1 MHATCACPFIYIYAA
16 CACHFYYFLKEEE
29 EEERRCKMFQNCLK
43 YEEEEVQN
51 CLKYEEEE
59 EEEEE
64 AEEEEE
70 RKKVQNVSKLFK
82 ICHKRGPNKAKNT
95 RIDPKCPLLV
105 RRLEVQFCHQ

>member
-1 MHATCACPFIYIYAA
+1 MPFYIYIYAA

-29 EEERRCKMFQNCLK
+29 EEE
-43 YEEEEVQN
+43 EEEE
-51 CLKYEEEE
+51 K
-59 EEEEE
+59 
-64 AEEEEE
+64 